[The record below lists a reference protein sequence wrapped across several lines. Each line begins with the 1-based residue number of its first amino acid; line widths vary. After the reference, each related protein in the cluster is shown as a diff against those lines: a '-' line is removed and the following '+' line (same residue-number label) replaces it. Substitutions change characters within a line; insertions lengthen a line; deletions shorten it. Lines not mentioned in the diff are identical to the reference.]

1 MTLNETVLRKLS
13 EWQPAGAGRHV
24 LAASS
29 AGWTVSVTADRCD
42 GMGCLVWEL
51 SLTRKTTPAGD
62 AGLPSW
68 AEGVAKRVK
77 SLAESLKVIEV
88 DKVRNEALLRSQDPS
103 RRGEHVLYFEILLRG
118 TQSATLRRYQAQHAA
133 GSHRQQVGF
142 ALTHEAL
149 AKLAEDVAAD
159 Q

>member
-1 MTLNETVLRKLS
+1 
-13 EWQPAGAGRHV
+13 V
-24 LAASS
+24 LAASN

-51 SLTRKTTPAGD
+51 AFARKGAPAADARLT
-62 AGLPSW
+62 SW

-77 SLAESLKVIEV
+77 SLAEPLKVIEV
-88 DKVRNEALLRSQDPS
+88 DTVRNEALLRSQEPS
-103 RRGEHVLYFEILLRG
+103 QRGEHVLYYEVLLRG
-118 TQSATLRRYQAQHAA
+118 TQSATLRRYQAQHTA

-142 ALTHEAL
+142 VLTHEAL
-149 AKLAEDVAAD
+149 AKLAEDVAAG

>member
-1 MTLNETVLRKLS
+1 MTLSETVLRKLS
-13 EWQPAGAGRHV
+13 EWHPSGAGRHV
-24 LAASS
+24 LAASN

-42 GMGCLVWEL
+42 SMGCLVWEL
-51 SLTRKTTPAGD
+51 SLTRKTA
-62 AGLPSW
+62 AAASASLSNW
-68 AEGVAKRVK
+68 AEGVAKRVQ
-77 SLAESLKVIEV
+77 SLAEALKVIEV
-88 DKVRNEALLRSQDPS
+88 DKLRNEALLRSEKPS
-103 RRGEHVLYFEILLRG
+103 QRGEHVLYYEILLRG
-118 TQSATLRRYQAQHAA
+118 TQSATLRRHQGQHTA